1 MSYCCYLFCA
11 VYLKYLTVALHVLFI
26 CPVYRYHEQ
35 GMSMNGK
42 WRLPPMTK
50 EHTRTQSESQE
61 IDFEVIYMA
70 DKYIIQS
77 SH

>member
-1 MSYCCYLFCA
+1 M
-11 VYLKYLTVALHVLFI
+11 

-61 IDFEVIYMA
+61 IDFEVIYILEFIFHPTPV
-70 DKYIIQS
+70 D
-77 SH
+77 